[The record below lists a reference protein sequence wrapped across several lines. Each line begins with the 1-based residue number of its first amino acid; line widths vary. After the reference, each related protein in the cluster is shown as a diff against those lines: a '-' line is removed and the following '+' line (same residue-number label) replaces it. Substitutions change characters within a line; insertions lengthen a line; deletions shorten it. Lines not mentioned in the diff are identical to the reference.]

1 MNIKSVAGRKPCNRN
16 VVKSGSSSNKVLG
29 GRFKDVDATRGADE
43 VGHHM
48 PQNAYNKT
56 IGISRNDGPALL
68 MSKEDHALTRSFA
81 GRGKATMKE
90 DIGLS
95 ARQRMAKDLWDIK
108 NKFGTKYNEGI
119 KQMLEYTKTLP
130 EFQK

>member
-1 MNIKSVAGRKPCNRN
+1 
-16 VVKSGSSSNKVLG
+16 
-29 GRFKDVDATRGADE
+29 
-43 VGHHM
+43 
-48 PQNAYNKT
+48 
-56 IGISRNDGPALL
+56 

-108 NKFGTKYNEGI
+108 NK
-119 KQMLEYTKTLP
+119 
-130 EFQK
+130 

>member
-1 MNIKSVAGRKPCNRN
+1 MV
-16 VVKSGSSSNKVLG
+16 
-29 GRFKDVDATRGADE
+29 
-43 VGHHM
+43 
-48 PQNAYNKT
+48 
-56 IGISRNDGPALL
+56 
-68 MSKEDHALTRSFA
+68 
-81 GRGKATMKE
+81 E

-119 KQMLEYTKTLP
+119 KQMLEYIKTLP

>member
-1 MNIKSVAGRKPCNRN
+1 
-16 VVKSGSSSNKVLG
+16 
-29 GRFKDVDATRGADE
+29 
-43 VGHHM
+43 M
-48 PQNAYNKT
+48 PQNAYEKT
-56 IGISRNDGPALL
+56 IGISRDDGPALL

-119 KQMLEYTKTLP
+119 KQMLEYSKTLP

>member
-1 MNIKSVAGRKPCNRN
+1 MVR
-16 VVKSGSSSNKVLG
+16 
-29 GRFKDVDATRGADE
+29 RGQRTMHCHTE
-43 VGHHM
+43 
-48 PQNAYNKT
+48 NY
-56 IGISRNDGPALL
+56 NDGPALL

-108 NKFGTKYNEGI
+108 NK
-119 KQMLEYTKTLP
+119 
-130 EFQK
+130 